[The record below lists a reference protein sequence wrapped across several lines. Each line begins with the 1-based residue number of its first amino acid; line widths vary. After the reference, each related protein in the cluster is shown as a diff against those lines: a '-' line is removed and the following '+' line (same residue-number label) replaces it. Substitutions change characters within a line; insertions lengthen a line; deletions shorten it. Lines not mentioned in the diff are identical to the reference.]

1 MAEQELDRLIRKLHA
16 ALIALTDARAKSSA
30 DVGSDSLSNAVNDA
44 YRTYEAADNAIR
56 DYVFR
61 LVGHRH

>member
-1 MAEQELDRLIRKLHA
+1 MAEQELDRLMRKMTT
-16 ALIALTDARAKSSA
+16 ALTALSEARTKAVA
-30 DVGSDSLSNAVNDA
+30 DTMNDSLSNAVNDA

-61 LVGHRH
+61 LVGYRH